1 MKVNA
6 PTHALT
12 EKAQIRIPIR
22 GFIIPVAG
30 MQMLNADIK
39 LSTVTAFVI
48 N

>member
-1 MKVNA
+1 MKLNA

-12 EKAQIRIPIR
+12 DRAEIRIPIR
-22 GFIIPVAG
+22 GFIIRVAG
-30 MQMLNADIK
+30 LQTLNVDIK